1 MKDKGNIKVYFS
13 DVVETMIT
21 YIIMMSIILGLSFLF
36 NFLII
41 ACIINFGIILFF
53 FVYYKKE
60 LLFFLNVKS
69 ELKNDEN
76 IKEVNVV
83 FDKIETD
90 LKYGK
95 PKRREFF
102 KRYTTPRFQFYHEGK
117 LYRIGMRLNGNIYS
131 DVRGKEFKIYYLE
144 NSRVIIKIIAIFKID
159 NSLKDDYKINFGNI
173 FFE

>member
-1 MKDKGNIKVYFS
+1 LKDKGNIKVYFS

-36 NFLII
+36 NFLIV

-53 FVYYKKE
+53 FLYYRKE

-69 ELKNDEN
+69 ELKNEEN

-102 KRYTTPRFQFYHEGK
+102 KRYTTPRFQFYYEGK

-144 NSRVIIKIIAIFKID
+144 NSRVIIKIIPVFKID

-173 FFE
+173 VIE